1 MSSCHAAGTCAGRE
15 SWRSAK
21 KDEPLKAGSD
31 PAWSTLPAHLA
42 LGGESMIIQ
51 AAQVRL
57 FAGACIDLDTA
68 HCSPVEHL
76 AGRLA
81 LDLDGK
87 R

>member
-1 MSSCHAAGTCAGRE
+1 
-15 SWRSAK
+15 
-21 KDEPLKAGSD
+21 
-31 PAWSTLPAHLA
+31 
-42 LGGESMIIQ
+42 MIIQ